1 MTHVLVVVLKNLK
14 NAMENKTQHYFFLVI
29 LVGIGVLTFFIFYPY
44 LTSLLL
50 ALVFS
55 VMFRP
60 LHRWVS
66 RIFSR
71 GNQENSF
78 STFITLII
86 LAALVITPLIFL
98 GKQIYVESESLYTSL
113 TDEGQRSSI
122 IITLNNLSQSLST
135 KFDNLF
141 PAYNFDSL
149 NVTVYIQNF
158 LEWSFANLDTIFSS
172 VTKLA
177 FEIFIMLFALFYLL
191 RDGGK
196 FKKSLIALSPLADKY
211 DDRIVLKL
219 KQAIKSVVA
228 GSLVVSVI
236 QGILTGIG
244 FWIFGV
250 PNPALW
256 GSFAVVAALIPGF
269 GTSLV
274 LLPGI
279 IYLFFTLPH
288 LHALGLLI
296 WGIIAVSLIDNYL
309 GPMLINRGVQI
320 HPFVILLAV
329 MGGLVFFG
337 PIGFIAGPLVVA
349 LLAAL
354 LEIYK
359 TSKE

>member
-1 MTHVLVVVLKNLK
+1 
-14 NAMENKTQHYFFLVI
+14 MESKTQHYFFLVI
-29 LVGIGVLTFFIFYPY
+29 LFSVVVLTIVIFFPY

-60 LHRWVS
+60 LHKRVS
-66 RIFSR
+66 KIFSK
-71 GNQENSF
+71 GDQSSSV
-78 STFITLII
+78 STFITLAIVAI
-86 LAALVITPLIFL
+86 VIITPLIFL
-98 GKQIYVESESLYTSL
+98 GKQIYSESESLYFSL
-113 TDEGQRSSI
+113 TEEGERSQI
-122 IITLNNLSQSLST
+122 IHTLNAFSQSLSDR
-135 KFDNLF
+135 FFNMF
-141 PAYNFDSL
+141 PAYNFDNF
-149 NVTVYIQNF
+149 NVTTYVQNF

-177 FEIFIMLFALFYLL
+177 LQIFIMLFALFYLI

-196 FKKSLIALSPLADKY
+196 LKQSMIVLSPLADDHDEKIFSKI
-211 DDRIVLKL
+211 R
-219 KQAIKSVVA
+219 QAIRSVVV

-244 FWIFGV
+244 FYIFGV

-256 GSFAVVAALIPGF
+256 GSFAVVAALVPGI

-274 LLPGI
+274 LIPGV
-279 IYLFFTLPH
+279 IYLFFMSTH

-296 WGIIAVSLIDNYL
+296 WGIVAVGLIDNYL
-309 GPMLINRGVQI
+309 GPLLVHRGVKI
-320 HPFVILLAV
+320 HPFIILLSV

-337 PIGFIAGPLVVA
+337 PIGFIAGPLIVA
-349 LLAAL
+349 LLFAL

-359 TSKE
+359 STKA

>member
-1 MTHVLVVVLKNLK
+1 MTCVTVVAAKNLK

-29 LVGIGVLTFFIFYPY
+29 LIGIATLTFFIFYPY

-60 LHRWVS
+60 LHRGVS

-71 GNQENSF
+71 GKQSSSL
-78 STFITLII
+78 STFITLMIV
-86 LAALVITPLIFL
+86 AVLVIIPLIFL
-98 GKQIYVESESLYTSL
+98 GKQIYVESESLYFSL
-113 TDEGQRSSI
+113 TDEGQRSAI
-122 IITLNNLSQSLST
+122 VNNLNTVSQFISA
-135 KFDNLF
+135 KFGNLF

-149 NVTVYIQNF
+149 NITVYIQNF

-172 VTKLA
+172 VTKLG

-191 RDGGK
+191 RDGMK
-196 FKKSLIALSPLADKY
+196 FKLALIELSPLVDKY
-211 DDRIVLKL
+211 DEKIIAKL
-219 KQAIKSVVA
+219 KQAIRSVVA

-244 FWIFGV
+244 FYIFGV

-256 GSFAVVAALIPGF
+256 GSFAVVTALIPGF

-274 LLPGI
+274 LIPGI
-279 IYLFFTLPH
+279 IYLFVTAPH
-288 LHALGLLI
+288 LHAIGLLI
-296 WGIIAVSLIDNYL
+296 WGIVAVSFIDNYL
-309 GPMLINRGVQI
+309 GPMLVNRGVQI
-320 HPFVILLAV
+320 HPFVILLSV

-359 TSKE
+359 SPKE